1 MTQKATSPY
10 LPPNDFVGT
19 SDSLASSVLDS
30 LILHVTSSL
39 STGAS
44 LLVTSF
50 SFVSDTLVS
59 FSFASDTLVSFSFSF
74 SLHSSL
80 CSKLDSLRFTELH
93 NPYGF
98 SVNGSSSSLGRTN
111 R

>member
-50 SFVSDTLVS
+50 SF
-59 FSFASDTLVSFSFSF
+59 ASDTLVSFSFSF

-80 CSKLDSLRFTELH
+80 CSKLDSLQFTELH

>member
-30 LILHVTSSL
+30 LILPGSYSVSP
-39 STGAS
+39 GAS
-44 LLVTSF
+44 HLVNSVYLA
-50 SFVSDTLVS
+50 SVTLVS

>member
-59 FSFASDTLVSFSFSF
+59 FSFSFSF